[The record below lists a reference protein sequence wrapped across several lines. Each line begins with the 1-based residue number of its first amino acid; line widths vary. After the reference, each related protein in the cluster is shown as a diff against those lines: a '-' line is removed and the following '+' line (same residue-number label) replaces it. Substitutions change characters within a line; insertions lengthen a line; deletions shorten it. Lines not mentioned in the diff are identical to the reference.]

1 MEYWTAFI
9 LGLAGSLH
17 CAGMCGPLALALP
30 SNARSRSGFIM
41 GRLAYNTGRMGAY
54 AVLGL
59 VFGLFGQS
67 LSMAGL
73 QRWVSIGL
81 GLLLLVGL
89 FSSKKL
95 ASWVPIVALVSRLK
109 AGMSSL
115 LSRRSLSSL
124 ALLGLLNGFLPCGL
138 VYVACAGAA
147 STGNIASGAIYM
159 AIFGLGTIPM
169 ILAIGLSGSLMPFSL
184 RLKLRKTVPAAVF
197 VLALLLLLRGMALD
211 IPYLSPNLESQS
223 SCCHHPITAK

>member
-30 SNARSRSGFIM
+30 AQARSRSGYVV
-41 GRLAYNTGRMGAY
+41 GRLAYNAGRLGAY
-54 AVLGL
+54 SALGL
-59 VFGLFGQS
+59 GFGLFGQS

-73 QRWVSIGL
+73 QRWVSLGL

-89 FSSKKL
+89 FSSRKL
-95 ASWVPIVALVSRLK
+95 ASWVPIVALVSGLK

-138 VYVACAGAA
+138 VYVACAGAVA
-147 STGNIASGAIYM
+147 TGNIASGILYM
-159 AIFGLGTIPM
+159 ATFGLGTIPVM
-169 ILAIGLSGSLMPFSL
+169 LAIGLSGSLMPFSL
-184 RLKLRKTVPAAVF
+184 RLKLRKTVPAAVI
-197 VLALLLLLRGMALD
+197 VLALLLLLRGMALG
-211 IPYLSPNLESQS
+211 IPYLSPNLESKS
-223 SCCHHPITAK
+223 SCCHHPINTK